1 MQLFIYSC
9 ILNYIMQGILSSN
22 ELEKLLLACKEG
34 RYRARTKVYKLYSPI
49 LLGICLRYT
58 RNKQEAEDVLHEA
71 FIKIYTK
78 IDQAGK
84 GSFEAWMKQIAR
96 NEALQFIRKRASLNS
111 KHERY
116 EQDAIT
122 NENSVENLD
131 FSNISAKII
140 LELIQHLPD
149 GYRLV
154 FNLYVFE
161 EKTHKEIANILDI
174 SEGTSKSQYARAKRK
189 LQKQIIEIKDKQ
201 INT

>member
-1 MQLFIYSC
+1 
-9 ILNYIMQGILSSN
+9 MQGILSSN
-22 ELEKLLLACKEG
+22 ELEKLLLACKKG
-34 RYRARTKVYKLYSPI
+34 HYRARTKVYKLYSPI

-111 KHERY
+111 KHEMY

-122 NENSVENLD
+122 DENSVENLD

>member
-1 MQLFIYSC
+1 
-9 ILNYIMQGILSSN
+9 MQGILSSN
-22 ELEKLLLACKEG
+22 ELEKLLIACKKG

-122 NENSVENLD
+122 DENSVENLD
-131 FSNISAKII
+131 FRDISANII

-161 EKTHKEIANILDI
+161 EKTHKEIANLLNI